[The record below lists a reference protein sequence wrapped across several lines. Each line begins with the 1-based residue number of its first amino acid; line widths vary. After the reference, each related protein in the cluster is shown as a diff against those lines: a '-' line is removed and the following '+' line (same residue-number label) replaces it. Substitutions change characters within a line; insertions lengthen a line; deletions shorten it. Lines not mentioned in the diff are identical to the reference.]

1 MSNVID
7 ENQRS
12 TQHERILQ
20 WFDSHASL
28 TRWEALTFLGIW
40 EAPARISELRKQ
52 GYQFHTK
59 LEKGVSESGY
69 TFQSAV
75 WTLEVSSEV

>member
-1 MSNVID
+1 MSKVID

-28 TRWEALTFLGIW
+28 TRWEA
-40 EAPARISELRKQ
+40 PARISELRKQ

-59 LEKGVSESGY
+59 LEKGISESGY

-75 WTLEVSSEV
+75 WTLEDK